1 MTMTLYLTPFV
12 LIGGLLVLG
21 LLAGAGLVLLAVLR
35 ERADLTTHDEA
46 ADEHKRAA

>member
-1 MTMTLYLTPFV
+1 MTLYLTPFV